1 MALPAET
8 AQREATLA
16 KAPPQSD
23 ASTLRECL
31 RARLFD
37 YFRQLGGQA
46 TGGDLYELVMAEV
59 EEPLFQMVLEHTR
72 GNLSR
77 AAEVL
82 GIHRSTLRRKLSRY
96 NLI

>member
-1 MALPAET
+1 MALQANPA
-8 AQREATLA
+8 QGDATLG

-23 ASTLRECL
+23 ASTLRDCL

-37 YFRQLGGQA
+37 YFLQLGGQA
-46 TGGDLYELVMAEV
+46 SGDLYDLVMAEI

>member
-1 MALPAET
+1 MALKADPA
-8 AQREATLA
+8 QGEAISGEALS
-16 KAPPQSD
+16 QGGGN
-23 ASTLRECL
+23 TLRECL
-31 RARLFD
+31 RGRLFE
-37 YFRQLGGQA
+37 YFLQLDGQA
-46 TGGDLYELVMAEV
+46 SGDLYDLVMAEV
-59 EEPLFQMVLEHTR
+59 EGPLFQMVMEHTR